1 MDFVA
6 KLRQF
11 LLADQFSLKVVF
23 DNIRNS
29 IIAATVISGGVWV
42 RSYLKPPFDQIPLDH
57 DMRVILGRLL
67 LFVGFTLVAL
77 NLAQLFVMHIRAR
90 EFLRTQAKPSTDDTA
105 PTGGVLAILLAGM
118 VSFFIRFAVIA
129 ILLALQFA
137 TLGLAMLFA
146 LRTVGEV
153 L

>member
-11 LLADQFSLKVVF
+11 LLAEQFSLKVVF

-29 IIAATVISGGVWV
+29 IIAATVFSGGVWV
-42 RSYLKPPFDQIPLDH
+42 RSYRKPPFDQIPLDH
-57 DMRVILGRLL
+57 DVRVILGRLL

-90 EFLRTQAKPSTDDTA
+90 EFLRTQAEPSTDDTA
-105 PTGGVLAILLAGM
+105 PSGWVLAGM

-146 LRTVGEV
+146 LRTVSEV